1 MGSSPV
7 KIADALKDVRRLSVE
22 TAPFI
27 YYVERYPAY
36 VDKMRV
42 VFLALEAGQF
52 EVVTSTVTLT
62 EVLTKP
68 LRAGDS
74 KLVKTYREMLQTT
87 RNVILAPVSV
97 VVAERAADLRAR
109 NNLKTPDAL
118 QVAVAIHAGCDA
130 FLSNDSGLKRVT
142 EIRVL
147 LLDELE

>member
-1 MGSSPV
+1 M
-7 KIADALKDVRRLSVE
+7 KIADALKDVSRLSVE

-74 KLVKTYREMLQTT
+74 VLVKMYREMLQTT
-87 RNVILAPVSV
+87 RNVILEPVSA

-109 NNLKTPDAL
+109 YNLKTPDAL
-118 QVAVAIHAGCDA
+118 QVAVALQTGCDA

-142 EIRVL
+142 DIRVL